1 LKNPGFS
8 LVEVILSLGILSVA
22 LLIVFAVLT
31 PFLSQTGEVVEVTTI
46 NRITDRIS
54 AEVEQLSFSELITIL
69 NQETALFASKE
80 GDRLT
85 LANDPEI
92 ETLLPEPDRQF
103 GVTLKRNLDLS
114 PTSRDATAG
123 YLAFQVKIERIVHA
137 PDGTRIDSPL
147 NHTLAVFNKALTR
160 KQQ

>member
-31 PFLSQTGEVVEVTTI
+31 PFLSQTGDVVEITTI

-54 AEVEQLSFSELITIL
+54 AEVEQLSFSELISIL
-69 NQETALFASKE
+69 DQETALFASKE

-92 ETLLPEPDRQF
+92 DTLLPEIDRHY

-114 PTSRDATAG
+114 PSGKDATSG
-123 YLAFQVKIERIVHA
+123 YLAFQVKIERIIHA
-137 PDGTRIDSPL
+137 PDGTPIDSPL